1 MKNLTMQT
9 MVAAAALV
17 VAGGVASAQ
26 VMKAEIPFR
35 FQAAG
40 AWLEPGTY
48 MINHMSGP
56 SAIYRIANLD
66 AAGAVLAMPQVTISR
81 NNGNAGQGKLVFEC
95 VAGQCALV
103 QLWDSSRG
111 FAYSFNRPKRSKAE
125 AALASTI
132 SIRMERAE

>member
-1 MKNLTMQT
+1 MKNLTMRM

-26 VMKAEIPFR
+26 NMKAEIPFR

-48 MINHMSGP
+48 LINHMSGS

-81 NNGNAGQGKLVFEC
+81 NNGKAGQGKLVFEC
-95 VAGQCALV
+95 AAGKCALV
-103 QLWDSSRG
+103 QLWDASTDVAYG
-111 FAYSFNRPKRSKAE
+111 FSRPKRSKDE
-125 AALASTI
+125 AAMASVI
-132 SIRMERAE
+132 SIRMEKAE